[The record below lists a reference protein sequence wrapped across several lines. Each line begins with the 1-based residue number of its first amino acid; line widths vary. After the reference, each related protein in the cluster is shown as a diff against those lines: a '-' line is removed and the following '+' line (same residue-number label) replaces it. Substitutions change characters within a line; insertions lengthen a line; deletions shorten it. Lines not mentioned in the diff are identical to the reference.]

1 METSALVTIVLKV
14 VRLFLLSIMKFTTN
28 FR

>member
-1 METSALVTIVLKV
+1 METSVLVTIVLKV